1 MAMETIREMGRK
13 AREASRAM
21 ATATPAAKTEFL
33 YALARLLMDRRKE
46 IIEVN
51 KKDVEEAVRLGLDA
65 PPSGQAHPDP
75 GHRGRHAQSLHPGSG
90 YA

>member
-46 IIEVN
+46 GRRVFPC
-51 KKDVEEAVRLGLDA
+51 ASFCAFFRA
-65 PPSGQAHPDP
+65 FSWTFFRTSSCPFFSSGAAFFILP
-75 GHRGRHAQSLHPGSG
+75 
-90 YA
+90 

>member
-51 KKDVEEAVRLGLDA
+51 KKD
-65 PPSGQAHPDP
+65 
-75 GHRGRHAQSLHPGSG
+75 
-90 YA
+90 